1 MFGNKWVYKLN
12 LDYSLLKI
20 VTKCSSILSEETNKT
35 HFTGK
40 PYLTEI
46 FSVYFKTLIDL
57 LYIKANKIV
66 PEPRKRLIVL
76 QMQFCESVIAY
87 DINWNYEGILTE
99 KSYLPHIDDP
109 SPSSLSDLSFNL
121 NSYRIL
127 HK

>member
-1 MFGNKWVYKLN
+1 MKISYKSRVYESVDDKSLSLAIPKNMTKNNVWVYKLN

-57 LYIKANKIV
+57 LYIKAYKIV
-66 PEPRKRLIVL
+66 PEPPKRLIVL
-76 QMQFCESVIAY
+76 RMQFCESGIAY
-87 DINWNYEGILTE
+87 DIN
-99 KSYLPHIDDP
+99 
-109 SPSSLSDLSFNL
+109 
-121 NSYRIL
+121 
-127 HK
+127 